1 MASQSLIDELTAACA
16 DADLGR
22 RATILAQ
29 LTNLFISGRAAYD
42 EQQIALF
49 DDVLIRLSEQVEI
62 VARTRLSERLASISD
77 PPCGIIRTLAKDQ
90 NIAVAL
96 PVLTDCELDDDTL
109 TEVARTSGQGHL
121 EAIARR
127 PSVSEPVTEILTERG
142 NKTVLLSVIGNPG
155 ARFCESSYSHIV
167 ERSGGDPDLAA
178 SVWRRSNVPRHHLVR
193 LFIEASDAAR
203 IKLEGIDPK
212 RGKVIR
218 EVVAAISRD
227 MQGQARSDSR
237 DYQVAIEEIRR
248 INSEGRLN
256 NSALKEFARA
266 NKFDEVA
273 VALSMMCDLP
283 IEVVERGLVQDRSEV
298 IVVFARAAGLDWD
311 ATRAILQM
319 EARSGAQSRQ
329 HLELALG
336 NFAKLTLS
344 TARKAIQFYQM
355 RARSGA
361 IC

>member
-1 MASQSLIDELTAACA
+1 MAQSLIEDLTTSCA

-22 RATILAQ
+22 RATILAR
-29 LTNLFISGRAAYD
+29 LTDMFISGRATYD

-62 VARTRLSERLASISD
+62 IARIRLSERLASISD
-77 PPCGIIRTLAKDQ
+77 PPCGIVKTLAKDR
-90 NIAVAL
+90 NIAVAV
-96 PVLTDCELDDDTL
+96 PVLIECELDDETL
-109 TEVARTSGQGHL
+109 AEVAKTNGQGHL

-127 PSVSEPVTEILTERG
+127 ASISEPVTEILTERG
-142 NKTVLLSVIGNPG
+142 NKTVLSSVIDNPG
-155 ARFCESSYSHIV
+155 ARFCESSYSRIV
-167 ERSGGDPDLAA
+167 ERSGSIPDLAA
-178 SVWRRSNVPRHHLVR
+178 RIWRRDDVPRHHLVR
-193 LFIEASDAAR
+193 LFNQASEAAR

-218 EVVAAISRD
+218 EVIAGISRE
-227 MQGQARSDSR
+227 MQGEARGDSR
-237 DYQVAIEEIRR
+237 DYQVAIEVIKQ

-256 NSALKEFARA
+256 GSALKEFARA

-273 VALSMMCDLP
+273 VALSVMCDLP

-298 IVVFARAAGLDWD
+298 ILVMARAAQLDWD

-319 EARSGAQSRQ
+319 EARRGAQSRQ
-329 HLELALG
+329 DLELALK

-344 TARKAIQFYQM
+344 TAQKAIQFYRM
-355 RARSGA
+355 RARSGT
-361 IC
+361 IF

>member
-1 MASQSLIDELTAACA
+1 MATQSLIDELTASCA
-16 DADLGR
+16 DVDLGR
-22 RATILAQ
+22 RATILAR

-62 VARTRLSERLASISD
+62 VARTRLSERLAAISD
-77 PPCGIIRTLAKDQ
+77 PPCGIIRALAKDQ

-96 PVLTDCELDDDTL
+96 PVLTDCELDDGTL
-109 TEVARTSGQGHL
+109 TEVAKTNGQCHL

-127 PSVSEPVTEILTERG
+127 TSVSEPVTEILTERG
-142 NKTVLLSVIGNPG
+142 NRTVLLSVIANPG
-155 ARFCESSYSHIV
+155 ARFCERSYSYIV

-178 SVWRRSNVPRHHLVR
+178 RIWLRNDVPRHHLVR

-203 IKLEGIDPK
+203 IKLEGINPK
-212 RGKVIR
+212 RRKVIR
-218 EVVAAISRD
+218 EVIAGISQE
-227 MQGQARSDSR
+227 MQGKARGDSR
-237 DYQVAIEEIRR
+237 DYQVAIETIQR

-256 NSALKEFARA
+256 NSTLKDFARA

-283 IEVVERGLVQDRSEV
+283 IEVAERGLVQGRSEV
-298 IVVFARAAGLDWD
+298 IVVLARAAGLGWD

-336 NFAKLTLS
+336 NFTKLTLS
-344 TARKAIQFYQM
+344 TAQKAIQFYRM

>member
-1 MASQSLIDELTAACA
+1 MASQSLIDELTASCA
-16 DADLGR
+16 DVDLGR
-22 RATILAQ
+22 RATILAR

-42 EQQIALF
+42 EHQIALF

-77 PPCGIIRTLAKDQ
+77 PPCGIIRALAKDQ
-90 NIAVAL
+90 NIVVAL
-96 PVLTDCELDDDTL
+96 PVLTDCKLDDDTL
-109 TEVARTSGQGHL
+109 TEVARTSGQCHL

-155 ARFCESSYSHIV
+155 ARFYESSYSHIV

-178 SVWRRSNVPRHHLVR
+178 RIWQRNDVPRHHLVKV
-193 LFIEASDAAR
+193 FIEASDAAR

-212 RGKVIR
+212 RGKLIR
-218 EVVAAISRD
+218 EVVAGISRE
-227 MQGQARSDSR
+227 MQGKARSDSS
-237 DYQVAIEEIRR
+237 DYRAATDVIKR
-248 INSEGRLN
+248 INSEGGLN
-256 NSALKEFARA
+256 SLALKEFARD

-273 VALSMMCDLP
+273 VALSTMCNLP

-298 IVVFARAAGLDWD
+298 IVVLAKAAGLDWE
-311 ATRAILQM
+311 ATRTILQM
-319 EARSGAQSRQ
+319 EARSGAKSRRQ
-329 HLELALG
+329 LELALG
-336 NFAKLTLS
+336 NFTKLTLG
-344 TARKAIQFYQM
+344 TAQKAIQFYRM

-361 IC
+361 AN

>member
-1 MASQSLIDELTAACA
+1 MASQSLIDELTASCA
-16 DADLGR
+16 DVDLGR
-22 RATILAQ
+22 RATILAR

-62 VARTRLSERLASISD
+62 VARTRLSERLASIYD
-77 PPCGIIRTLAKDQ
+77 PPSGIIRTLAKDQ

-96 PVLTDCELDDDTL
+96 PVLTDCDLDDDTL
-109 TEVARTSGQGHL
+109 TEVARTNGQAHL

-155 ARFCESSYSHIV
+155 ARFCENSYSNIV

-218 EVVAAISRD
+218 EVVADISRE
-227 MQGQARSDSR
+227 MQGKARGDSR
-237 DYQVAIEEIRR
+237 DYQVATEVIRR
-248 INSEGRLN
+248 FNSEGRLN

-273 VALSMMCDLP
+273 VALSMMCNLP
-283 IEVVERGLVQDRSEV
+283 IEVVERGLVQDRFEV
-298 IVVFARAAGLDWD
+298 IVVLARAAGLDWA

-319 EARSGAQSRQ
+319 EARSGSQSRQ
-329 HLELALG
+329 QLELALG
-336 NFAKLTLS
+336 NFTKLTLS
-344 TARKAIQFYQM
+344 TAQKAIQFYQM

-361 IC
+361 IG